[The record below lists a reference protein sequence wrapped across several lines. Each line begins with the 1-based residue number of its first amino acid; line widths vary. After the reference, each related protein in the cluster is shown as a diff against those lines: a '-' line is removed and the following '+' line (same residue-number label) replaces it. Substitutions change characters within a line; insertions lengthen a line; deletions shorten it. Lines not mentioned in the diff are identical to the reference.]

1 MFDVATLWDLKNGGL
16 ILLNNQNPCMYA
28 SGIVK
33 LCISHYLFSG
43 EEDTS
48 VLLWEKYVTVTKPWF
63 QYQYFYFPLILKR
76 LRGQALNELQETVSD
91 ASPKQENIFCKI
103 NFI

>member
-16 ILLNNQNPCMYA
+16 ILLNNQNPCMYV

-33 LCISHYLFSG
+33 LCISPYLFSG

-48 VLLWEKYVTVTKPWF
+48 VLLWEKYVTVTKPW
-63 QYQYFYFPLILKR
+63 LKKKI
-76 LRGQALNELQETVSD
+76 S
-91 ASPKQENIFCKI
+91 IFTFLLFWKD
-103 NFI
+103 